1 MEKAILIL
9 ISTARMNIAIEE
21 IEKGLIELQSDHKE
35 DLGAMTFALDVA
47 SDHRSE
53 LTGKEFSLIV
63 DSSLERQVE
72 FSTGRWLAKIA
83 VKNHCGAE
91 LELLADSENRPI
103 WPDGLSGSISHTKPL
118 VMVGVA
124 DCDDRTTIGIDIEQ
138 ANRVKQRLF
147 KKLFTRKELIEHEK
161 SLSDWAGVIF
171 SAKESVF
178 KALNPLTDNYLG
190 FLEVEISLDWQA
202 RTFEASYNGG
212 RYTSRV
218 IEKGTGYFILLD
230 EYLVTIFVIKDDKR
244 G

>member
-1 MEKAILIL
+1 MDRVIDD
-9 ISTARMNIAIEE
+9 
-21 IEKGLIELQSDHKE
+21 IEKGLIKLQSDHKE
-35 DLGAMTFALDVA
+35 DLEKMTFALDIA
-47 SDHRSE
+47 GDHRSE
-53 LTGKEFSLIV
+53 LTDKEFSLIE
-63 DSSLERQVE
+63 DSSVERQIE

-83 VKNHCGAE
+83 VNKHCGAK

-103 WPDGLSGSISHTKPL
+103 WPTGLFGSISHTKPL
-118 VMVGVA
+118 VLVGVL
-124 DCDDRTTIGIDIEQ
+124 DRDDSTTIGIDIEQ

-147 KKLFTRKELIEHEK
+147 KKLFTRKEVIEHEQ

-190 FLEVEISLDWQA
+190 FLEVEISLNWQA
-202 RTFEASYNGG
+202 RTFEASYNGS

-218 IEKGTGYFILLD
+218 IEKGKGYFILLD
-230 EYLVTIFVIKDDKR
+230 EYLVTIFIIKDGKR